1 MKSRM
6 TLIRERL
13 EHGLQPERLEIID
26 ETHKHVGHAGATLD
40 RGHFCVTIVSE
51 RFRHVSSLQRH
62 RLVYETLGDLMRT
75 DIHALSIKA
84 LAPGE

>member
-1 MKSRM
+1 M

-26 ETHKHVGHAGATLD
+26 ETHKHVGHTGATLD

-51 RFRHVSSLQRH
+51 RFRDVSSLQRH

>member
-1 MKSRM
+1 M

-51 RFRHVSSLQRH
+51 RFRDVSSLQRH